1 MFLFFGILLLLAT
14 FSAKISSRLGI
25 PGLIIFLSL
34 GMIFGSDGLNLI
46 YFDDPNAAQQAAI
59 VLLIWILFEGGF
71 GTKKDLLKSTFA
83 PAFSLATIG
92 VVITAVVIGFF
103 SHWILGIDL
112 AQSMLIGAI
121 IGSTDAA
128 AVFSIFRDKSI
139 EPRTAATLEIESASN
154 DPMAIILTTVII
166 DYIQGNLANPFEFA
180 LQLSWQIAA
189 GLLIGY
195 IVGKIA
201 PYVINKAKL
210 GNGGFYYV
218 LALGFSF
225 LSYGLA
231 DFIGANGFMAVY
243 ITGFYLG
250 NSEYVYKQ
258 SIGRFLEGASTFS
271 QVMLFIMLG
280 LLVFPS
286 HTIKFWSQGITITL
300 ILIFLAR
307 PLAVFICTAFSK
319 YTFKQK
325 IFMCWGGLKGAV
337 PIVLATYPYGAGLP
351 DGAFYFNIVFF
362 AVLISAAIQGTTM
375 DWAATKLGLLQK
387 SKKAS
392 SHTIELI
399 SLENPDFE
407 IVEYEVCKDSIVVGN
422 TLSNISLPKDSLVSA
437 IVRDNSIVT
446 PRGDTMLL
454 EGDLLFLLVKLEDK
468 ERLKQILQC
477 K

>member
-1 MFLFFGILLLLAT
+1 MFLVFGILLLLAT
-14 FSAKISSRLGI
+14 FSAKISSRVGI

-46 YFDDPNAAQQAAI
+46 YFDDPHAAQQAAI

-71 GTKKDLLKSTFA
+71 GTKRELLKVTFA
-83 PAFSLATIG
+83 PAFTLATIG
-92 VVITAVVIGFF
+92 VILTAVVIGSL
-103 SHWILGIDL
+103 SHWILGINL

-128 AVFSIFRDKSI
+128 AVFAIFKDKSI
-139 EPRTAATLEIESASN
+139 EPRTAATLEVESASN

-166 DYIQGNLANPFEFA
+166 DYIQGNLASPVEFA
-180 LQLSWQIAA
+180 LQLGWQIAA
-189 GLLIGY
+189 GLLVGY
-195 IVGKIA
+195 AVGKIA

-250 NSEYVYKQ
+250 NSEYIYKQ

-271 QVMLFIMLG
+271 QVMLFLMLG

-286 HTIKFWSQGITITL
+286 QAIKLWPQGIAITL

-319 YTFKQK
+319 YTLKQK
-325 IFMCWGGLKGAV
+325 VFMCWGGLKGAV

-351 DGAFYFNIVFF
+351 DGGFYFNIVFF
-362 AVLISAAIQGTTM
+362 AVLISAVIQGTTM
-375 DWAATKLGLLQK
+375 DWAATKLGLLHE
-387 SKKAS
+387 SKKTSPYA
-392 SHTIELI
+392 IELI

-407 IVEYEVCKDSIVVGN
+407 IVEYEVCKDSILAGN

-437 IVRDNSIVT
+437 IVRNSSIIA

-454 EGDLLFLLVKLEDK
+454 EGDLLFLLVKSEDK
-468 ERLKQILQC
+468 RALKQALQC
-477 K
+477 